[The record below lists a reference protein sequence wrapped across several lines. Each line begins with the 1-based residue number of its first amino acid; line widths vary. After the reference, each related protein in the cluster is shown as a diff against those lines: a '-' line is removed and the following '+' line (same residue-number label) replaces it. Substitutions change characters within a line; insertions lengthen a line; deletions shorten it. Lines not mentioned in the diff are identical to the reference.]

1 MPEEVIEKTAQQTQQ
16 EAVAQVQE
24 QNINEL
30 DNALSKAFGVTNP
43 AESELEK
50 KEVSNEE
57 KTPVE
62 KPVAQVKESTPETN
76 KDNNQEKGK
85 PNNNLP
91 DPDKIGEPPAKS
103 KGNREGWDA
112 LKNNYRQAHRLAQE
126 REAEIVKLKK
136 EVADKVTGSTKEA
149 ETLKQQIAELNKY
162 RAMVDIQADPEFI
175 SKYDEPIKKN
185 TDSIK
190 GLLRSLQVDDNV
202 INGIDFSNTQ
212 GVAKLMDQVVD
223 WVGQHRDKFT
233 SRKLQRQVEDLMD
246 LTDKRNEMLT
256 EHKSNYQKHLED
268 KKKESFSKSAE
279 HEGRMHSRIDQII
292 AMRNA
297 ENQPE
302 VAFLNKQDVPE
313 GANQAQI
320 QQIENHNNLTDAMQ
334 AKVKEFLSY
343 TEPEKRADIAVM
355 AVGSLYLN
363 AQNKAKDKKI
373 ASLEAELKKIST
385 ASDETP
391 KTKMRTASNGRFAS
405 QSNMD
410 STEALESFLANRK

>member
-24 QNINEL
+24 QNVNEL

-62 KPVAQVKESTPETN
+62 KPVAQIKESTPETN

-175 SKYDEPIKKN
+175 SKFDEPIKKN

-268 KKKESFSKSAE
+268 KKKESFSKNVE
-279 HEGRMHSRIDQII
+279 EEGRMFARLDEII
-292 AMRNA
+292 ASKDA
-297 ENQPE
+297 EQKPLIG
-302 VAFLNKQDVPE
+302 FLNKLEAPE
-313 GANQAQI
+313 GANAAQI
-320 QQIENHNNLTDAMQ
+320 QQIENHNNLSEAMQ
-334 AKVKEFLSY
+334 KRVKEILTY
-343 TEPEKRADIAVM
+343 NKPEQRAEVAVA
-355 AVGSLYLN
+355 AVASHYFN
-363 AQNKAKDKKI
+363 AQLKQAQAKI
-373 ASLEAELKKIST
+373 QSLEAELKKIST